1 MLIVLYLLL
10 ILILPL
16 AFSVGVSYRTLP
28 EGKTCPLCGGETL
41 RLVSSWLGLTSRVL
55 RATILHRR
63 WCPRCGWEGVTRIPL
78 ERAAPSELGVDPAS
92 ADAVPEA
99 EPSALPAAIEEP
111 PALAVEIDVDAAD
124 GDADAAADAAGTD
137 DTIELRKLVLNGQPW
152 RVLLQFWSDRDRWC
166 GRLIF
171 LAPSGRLCPDP
182 REPFRGDSP
191 LDVLGQALALSD
203 RILTYRL
210 REVTSD

>member
-1 MLIVLYLLL
+1 MSLPIVLYLLL

-28 EGKTCPLCGGETL
+28 EGRTCPLCGGETL
-41 RLVSSWLGLTSRVL
+41 RLVSRWLGLASSVL
-55 RATILHRR
+55 RATTLHRR
-63 WCPRCGWEGVTRIPL
+63 WCPRCGWEGVARVTAEGPVSYPGPV
-78 ERAAPSELGVDPAS
+78 EANGSAATSD
-92 ADAVPEA
+92 DAVQEA
-99 EPSALPAAIEEP
+99 PLFTANDGGE
-111 PALAVEIDVDAAD
+111 VDT
-124 GDADAAADAAGTD
+124 GETG
-137 DTIELRKLVLNGQPW
+137 DTIELRKLVLNDQPW
-152 RVLLQFWSDRDRWC
+152 RVLLQFWSERDRWC

-171 LAPSGRLCPDP
+171 LAPSGRVCPDP

-210 REVTSD
+210 REVISD